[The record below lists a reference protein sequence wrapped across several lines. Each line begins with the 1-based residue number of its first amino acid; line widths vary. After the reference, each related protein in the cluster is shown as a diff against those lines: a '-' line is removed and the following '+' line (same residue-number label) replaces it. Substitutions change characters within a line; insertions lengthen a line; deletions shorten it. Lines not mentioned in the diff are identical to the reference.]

1 MPRARG
7 IDERGGGAVSSL
19 RAEGGDLLLFRG
31 DVLHA
36 VESNGWARGGA
47 GREARD
53 VDMQTV
59 RLSVAFNEDSL
70 ANDKK
75 VAERRGEVGK

>member
-1 MPRARG
+1 VRYLRYQPRA
-7 IDERGGGAVSSL
+7 
-19 RAEGGDLLLFRG
+19 GDVLLFRG

-47 GREARD
+47 RESSD
-53 VDMQTV
+53 VDFGAL

-70 ANDKK
+70 ANDRKI
-75 VAERRGEVGK
+75 AERAAANGAEGVG

>member
-1 MPRARG
+1 MSAAAVPYLRYAPRA
-7 IDERGGGAVSSL
+7 
-19 RAEGGDLLLFRG
+19 GDLLLFRG

-75 VAERRGEVGK
+75 VAERGGEVGR